1 MEKEKLNLEEIL
13 KIHKDIIRQI
23 SELDLKK
30 FMIKEIRVIF
40 NEDEY
45 LQRVKS
51 GEGTGGRGFCDSFYK
66 RKLQKIE
73 IPFLNLLN

>member
-30 FMIKEIRVIF
+30 FVIKEIKVIF
-40 NEDEY
+40 DEEEY
-45 LQRVKS
+45 FERVKS
-51 GEGTGGRGFCDSFYK
+51 GEETGDIGFCDSFYK
-66 RKLQKIE
+66 RKL
-73 IPFLNLLN
+73 